1 MIRTYWD
8 ILGRYK
14 WSIVVCPVLVLV
26 FVVCETLQPMLMAR
40 IVDEGVMHRDIAVVT
55 RIGIWMLGISV
66 AGLLANITNVFVSS
80 NASVGFAT
88 ELRSRLFRKIQEFS
102 FAEMDK
108 FNSASLI
115 TRLTGDV
122 TRLQQVVLLGL
133 RILLRSPM
141 MLVMAFFY
149 VVRIDSGLALIV
161 AGAIPVLGISVY
173 LILRKGF
180 PYFLKMQ
187 QKVDAVNAVVRENL
201 INMRVV
207 KSFVRERY
215 ESRKFSASNRDLCDV
230 SVKASNIIV
239 TIFPVMQLVLNL
251 SVIVVL
257 WVGGERVAAG
267 RLQVGELVSLVNY
280 LMQILMSLM
289 MLSMIIMNIARASAS
304 SDRVLE
310 VLGTEPSLKDS
321 PGASAV
327 VRRGAVEFRNVSFRY
342 GGGETDVLHG
352 ISFSVA
358 PGMTVAVAGATG
370 SGKSTLLQLVPR
382 LYDTT
387 GGEVLID
394 GTDVRDYPLA
404 QLHAQVGM
412 VLQNNVLFSGTIADN
427 LALGQGG
434 CLPGG
439 DGSRCPGGAGPR
451 FRHVVPGRVRYGA
464 GARRGESL
472 RRAEAAALYCPCAA
486 APAENPLARRQ
497 YERCGYRNGAEDTPW
512 PAGVPRGGDDGF
524 RFDAAGENDGGGG
537 QGTGARRREGG
548 VVRYAG
554 PAEGGFGRV
563 QRDIQFTATYILSD
577 IWYTAEER
585 RVRWGR
591 RRAEKRSGA
600 WSRTLRVARGSS
612 LWCWC
617 SW

>member
-327 VRRGAVEFRNVSFRY
+327 VRRGAVGVPQRFFPVRWRRDRRAPRHLVQRCAGHDGGCGGSDRFRQEY
-342 GGGETDVLHG
+342 
-352 ISFSVA
+352 
-358 PGMTVAVAGATG
+358 AVAACSASLRHDRRRSAHRRDGCT
-370 SGKSTLLQLVPR
+370 R
-382 LYDTT
+382 LS
-387 GGEVLID
+387 
-394 GTDVRDYPLA
+394 
-404 QLHAQVGM
+404 
-412 VLQNNVLFSGTIADN
+412 SGTASC
-427 LALGQGG
+427 A
-434 CLPGG
+434 GG
-439 DGSRCPGGAGPR
+439 DGVAEQRPLQRYDSR
-451 FRHVVPGRVRYGA
+451 
-464 GARRGESL
+464 
-472 RRAEAAALYCPCAA
+472 
-486 APAENPLARRQ
+486 
-497 YERCGYRNGAEDTPW
+497 
-512 PAGVPRGGDDGF
+512 
-524 RFDAAGENDGGGG
+524 
-537 QGTGARRREGG
+537 
-548 VVRYAG
+548 
-554 PAEGGFGRV
+554 
-563 QRDIQFTATYILSD
+563 
-577 IWYTAEER
+577 
-585 RVRWGR
+585 
-591 RRAEKRSGA
+591 
-600 WSRTLRVARGSS
+600 
-612 LWCWC
+612 
-617 SW
+617 

>member
-14 WSIVVCPVLVLV
+14 WSIVACPVLVLV

-187 QKVDAVNAVVRENL
+187 QKVDAVNAVVRGEPDKHAGGE
-201 INMRVV
+201 IVRAREIRVAQV
-207 KSFVRERY
+207 FGKQPGFVRRIGEGVQHHP
-215 ESRKFSASNRDLCDV
+215 L
-230 SVKASNIIV
+230 

-427 LALGQGG
+427 L
-434 CLPGG
+434 
-439 DGSRCPGGAGPR
+439 RW
-451 FRHVVPGRVRYGA
+451 GREDA
-464 GARRGESL
+464 SPAEM
-472 RRAEAAALYCPCAA
+472 EAAARAA
-486 APAENPLARRQ
+486 QAHDFVMSFPD
-497 YERCGYRNGAEDTPW
+497 GYDTVL
-512 PAGVPRGGDDGF
+512 GRGGVNLSGGQKQRLCIARALLRRPKILLLDDSTSAVDTETELKIRRGLREYLGEGTTVFVSTQRVKTMEEADRVLVLDDGKV
-524 RFDAAGENDGGGG
+524 ESY
-537 QGTGARRREGG
+537 GTPARLKEDSAVYREI
-548 VVRYAG
+548 
-554 PAEGGFGRV
+554 FNS
-563 QRDIQFTATYILSD
+563 QQLTF
-577 IWYTAEER
+577 
-585 RVRWGR
+585 
-591 RRAEKRSGA
+591 
-600 WSRTLRVARGSS
+600 
-612 LWCWC
+612 
-617 SW
+617 

>member
-40 IVDEGVMHRDIAVVT
+40 IVDEGVMHREIAVVT

-427 LALGQGG
+427 L
-434 CLPGG
+434 
-439 DGSRCPGGAGPR
+439 RW
-451 FRHVVPGRVRYGA
+451 GREDA
-464 GARRGESL
+464 SPAEM
-472 RRAEAAALYCPCAA
+472 EAAARAA
-486 APAENPLARRQ
+486 QAHDFVMSFPDGYDTVLGRGGVNLSGGQKQRLCIARALLR
-497 YERCGYRNGAEDTPW
+497 RPKILLLDDSTSAVDTETELKIR
-512 PAGVPRGGDDGF
+512 RGLREYLGDDGF